1 MAQICSL
8 LVAEM
13 KYKFLGTLAGNPPLL
28 YLRRVVMV
36 YQLPQLE
43 ALQDTSQQEVPRNV
57 W

>member
-57 W
+57 